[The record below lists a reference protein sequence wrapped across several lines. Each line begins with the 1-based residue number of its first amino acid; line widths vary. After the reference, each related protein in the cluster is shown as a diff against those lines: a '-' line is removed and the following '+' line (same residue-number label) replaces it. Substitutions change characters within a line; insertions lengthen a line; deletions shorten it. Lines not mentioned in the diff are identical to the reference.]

1 MSIPEEHPAIHRIRA
16 ALENKQHFTSGTC
29 PVNLESLN
37 LYYRL
42 SDTDKFVVSFRGSRS
57 TVLMKL

>member
-16 ALENKQHFTSGTC
+16 ALESKQHFTSGTC
-29 PVNLESLN
+29 PVNIDSLN

-42 SDTDKFVVSFRGSRS
+42 SNTEKYVSFFRCPRS
-57 TVLMKL
+57 VLMKL